1 MGNIIM
7 KKAFIIAA
15 LFGGI
20 EAIKVQFASG
30 ENDDEPSDF
39 EAERERTYAMLTAQ
53 EGSGVRARWVELPDC
68 PNNGPLPSGTI
79 VLMPDLSNAI
89 IANCKHYTWTAPVAP
104 PPAPDNAAA
113 GDTTGDGPTA
123 DSAGAAD
130 ASVNPEEDPNA
141 GPIQEPE
148 YIPPLIYDPV
158 MHKLGDSVASG
169 SSIPNTEH

>member
-1 MGNIIM
+1 
-7 KKAFIIAA
+7 
-15 LFGGI
+15 
-20 EAIKVQFASG
+20 
-30 ENDDEPSDF
+30 
-39 EAERERTYAMLTAQ
+39 MLTAQ

-89 IANCKHYTWTAPVAP
+89 IAPCKHYTWTAPVAP
-104 PPAPDNAAA
+104 PPAPPNADAAA
-113 GDTTGDGPTA
+113 GDGTGA
-123 DSAGAAD
+123 AGAPPAGDAAAAAD
-130 ASVNPEEDPNA
+130 PNANPEEDPNA

-169 SSIPNTEH
+169 SSIPTTEH